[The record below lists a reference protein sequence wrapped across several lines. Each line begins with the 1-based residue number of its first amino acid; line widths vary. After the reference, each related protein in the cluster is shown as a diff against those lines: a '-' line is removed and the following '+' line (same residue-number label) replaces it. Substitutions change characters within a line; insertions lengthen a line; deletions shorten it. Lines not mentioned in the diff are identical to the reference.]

1 MRVSPCAY
9 SSDNLNIC
17 LQIAEIVTAVSHNH
31 PVAIE
36 WAKRLVFIIY
46 NLEHKLWS
54 KQDLKNYWEFIR
66 TPKENFTLDEIRDF
80 YQFDETCQGTMKP
93 YNV

>member
-9 SSDNLNIC
+9 SSDNLNTC

-36 WAKRLVFIIY
+36 WAKQF
-46 NLEHKLWS
+46 
-54 KQDLKNYWEFIR
+54 R
-66 TPKENFTLDEIRDF
+66 T
-80 YQFDETCQGTMKP
+80 
-93 YNV
+93 